1 VERNELA
8 EFHYITPIVN
18 LVSIVNLGILSHNR
32 AEAVAHAS
40 VAMAEI
46 QDLRANKAVPNG
58 RQLHDYANLYFHA
71 RNAMMYKRRAK
82 HEELC
87 VIKVSSDVL
96 DLPNVIVSDSN
107 AAAND
112 HYVRFA
118 AAPDGLRIVNR
129 QETYAESWNSP
140 NYYEKCR
147 LRSKRCAE
155 VLVPD
160 RVEPNFLMGVYVSGE
175 AGLEGYTA
183 LELNLPA
190 IIDRHLFF
198 R

>member
-1 VERNELA
+1 MERNELA
-8 EFHYITPIVN
+8 ELHYITPIAN
-18 LVSIVNLGILSHNR
+18 LGSIANLGILSHNR

-46 QDLRANKAVPNG
+46 QGLRANKAVPNG
-58 RQLHDYANLYFHA
+58 RQLHDYTNLYFHA

-87 VIKVSSDVL
+87 VIQVSTDVL

-107 AAAND
+107 AAADD

-129 QETYAESWNSP
+129 RETFAESWNSP
-140 NYYEKCR
+140 NYFEKCR

-160 RVEPNFLMGVYVSGE
+160 CVEPTFLTGVYVSGD
-175 AGLEGYTA
+175 AGLERYTG
-183 LELNLPA
+183 LELVLPA
-190 IIDRHLFF
+190 IIDPHLFF